1 MGETKS
7 LVHIVA
13 AVTLDHTVAKM
24 TLDAII
30 AFYSIVAFVIP
41 LFALWIS

>member
-1 MGETKS
+1 
-7 LVHIVA
+7 
-13 AVTLDHTVAKM
+13 M

-41 LFALWIS
+41 LFALWISWCGMWRDVA